1 MPSGLRKEGGFSGVT
16 FEKGLVPWNKGK
28 PMSDDMKKLLRDSNL
43 GRTPWNKKESNV
55 ICDVCGKVFHRKPCH
70 ANRVKINYCSK
81 ECHVL
86 GQKEIWKSPVLREKM
101 RVVHY
106 KGLSPLTKLIKSQPE
121 YKQWRDLVFKRDN
134 YSCQECGLKS
144 GNGHRFIIHPHH
156 KKPFSIIL
164 KEFLNQ
170 YSQFSPMEDK
180 DILSRLS
187 ITYSPFWDINNGQT
201 LCKDC
206 HKNTDT
212 YGVNI
217 SNKGE
222 VK

>member
-1 MPSGLRKEGGFSGVT
+1 MPSGFRKEGGFSGVT

-28 PMSDDMKKLLRDSNL
+28 PASDDMKEILRTVNL
-43 GRTPWNKKESNV
+43 GRTPWNKKDSNV
-55 ICDVCGKVFHRKPCH
+55 QCEICSKVFHRKPCH
-70 ANRVKINYCSK
+70 IKRVKSNYCSA
-81 ECHVL
+81 ECRNI
-86 GQKEIWKSPVLREKM
+86 GQKIRWESIELREKM
-101 RVVHY
+101 RRVHY
-106 KGLSPLTKLIKSQPE
+106 RGISPLVKLIKGQPE
-121 YKQWRDLVFKRDN
+121 YKTWRESVFKRDN

-187 ITYSPFWDINNGQT
+187 ITYSHFWDINNGQT

-217 SNKGE
+217 NKKGE
-222 VK
+222 SK